1 MVDWVLNTLPEFS
14 PNKMCNGENSHFATF
29 CQFSW
34 CQQKIERPNMKK
46 PEIPRTIL
54 QKATSQDKR
63 QVCPLPNVFPYYVI
77 GDSSWQIR

>member
-1 MVDWVLNTLPEFS
+1 MVDWVLNTLPES
-14 PNKMCNGENSHFATF
+14 HLTKCVTVKMVILATF

-63 QVCPLPNVFPYYVI
+63 EVCPLPNVFPYYVI
-77 GDSSWQIR
+77 GDSSWQIL